1 MVYRIEKNERKDFM
15 MYLSKS
21 DYLMGLDCIKALWLK
36 KNRKELMP
44 EYDEAT
50 LATFDVGNQ
59 VQDLARDFY
68 PNGVMVDAES
78 WDVEN
83 GAKLT
88 KELSQKYDTLY
99 EAFAKLPNG
108 CFCRIDVLVKNGKAW
123 DMIEIKSATQVKD
136 YYIDDLAFQKYV
148 FENAGYPIKRCK
160 VLHLNSKYV
169 RHGALDIKQLFAED
183 DVTDEVNESF
193 VGIEADIK
201 DLLIS
206 QKATDE
212 PEVLLHAGCSDC
224 PFYHY
229 CGKDVPEYSIFDLLR
244 ADKADAFYNNT
255 HSCEIKDLPLSYCT
269 TDKQLID
276 RDCFL
281 NDKIHVEKDNI
292 TDWLNN
298 LEYPLYYLDYETVM
312 PAIPMFDNTSP
323 YSQIPFQFSLH
334 VQKVPH
340 GDLEHIEFL
349 HQECSDPR
357 RALAEALVKGCGKK
371 GSVVVYNQ
379 QFEKTR
385 NKELA
390 DLFPDLSAD
399 ILAINKRVVDQL
411 IPFRNRYLYSP
422 KQKSSASIKYV
433 LPAFSDLSYK
443 GMNIANGGE
452 AMNKYLAFLEGKQTD
467 EESHQMFAD
476 LLKYCGQD
484 TYAMVLLM
492 DVLYKWAD
500 K

>member
-1 MVYRIEKNERKDFM
+1 

-36 KNRKELMP
+36 KNRKEIMP
-44 EYDEAT
+44 EYDDAT
-50 LATFDVGNQ
+50 LATFDIGNQ

-68 PNGVMVDAES
+68 PDGVMVEAES

-83 GAKLT
+83 GSEITKKLSET
-88 KELSQKYDTLY
+88 HNVLF

-108 CFCRIDVLVKNGKAW
+108 CFCRIDILVKNGDAW
-123 DMIEIKSATQVKD
+123 DMIEIKSASSVKD

-148 FENAGYPIKRCK
+148 FENAGYPVKRCK
-160 VLHLNSKYV
+160 VLHLNNQYI
-169 RHGALDIKQLFAED
+169 RHGELDIKQLFAED
-183 DVTDEVNESF
+183 DVTEAVLQKKSEVEMYVKGMLSY
-193 VGIEADIK
+193 
-201 DLLIS
+201 
-206 QKATDE
+206 QTMPDE
-212 PEVLLHAGCSDC
+212 PEIPLHSSCSDC
-224 PFYHY
+224 PFYGY

-244 ADKADAFYNNT
+244 ADKADEFYNNT

-281 NDKIHVEKDNI
+281 ADRIHVEAEKVKE
-292 TDWLNN
+292 WLNS
-298 LEYPLYYLDYETVM
+298 LEYPIYYLDYETVM
-312 PAIPMFDNTSP
+312 PAIPLFDNTSP
-323 YSQIPFQFSLH
+323 YSQVPFQFSLH
-334 VQKVPH
+334 IQKTP
-340 GDLEHIEFL
+340 GGPLEHVEFL
-349 HQECSDPR
+349 HQERSDPR
-357 RALAEALVKGCGKK
+357 RSLAEALVKSCGKN
-371 GSVVVYNQ
+371 GSIVVYNQ
-379 QFEKTR
+379 QFEKSR

-390 DLFPDLSAD
+390 DLFPDLRDD
-399 ILAINKRVVDQL
+399 ILAINERVVDQL

-443 GMNIANGGE
+443 GMNIANGGD
-452 AMNKYLAFLEGKQTD
+452 AMSKYLAFLEGKQTP
-467 EESHQMFAD
+467 EESKQMFTD

-492 DVLYKWAD
+492 DVLYKYT
-500 K
+500 

>member
-1 MVYRIEKNERKDFM
+1 MF
-15 MYLSKS
+15 LSKS
-21 DYLMGLDCIKALWLK
+21 DFMMAEDCVKALWLK

-68 PNGVMVDAES
+68 PDGVMVEAES

-83 GAKLT
+83 GSRLT
-88 KELSQKYDTLY
+88 KELSKKHDVLY

-108 CFCRIDVLVKNGKAW
+108 CFCRIDVLAKNGKAW
-123 DMIEIKSATQVKD
+123 DMIEIKSATGVKD
-136 YYIDDLAFQKYV
+136 YYIDDLTFQKYV

-160 VLHLNSKYV
+160 VLHLNNNYV

-183 DVTDEVNESF
+183 DVTEEVNETF
-193 VGIEADIK
+193 QNIE
-201 DLLIS
+201 LS
-206 QKATDE
+206 VTDMLKQQTDKNE
-212 PEVLLHAGCSDC
+212 PTVKLHAACADC

-229 CGKDVPEYSIFDLLR
+229 CGKDVPEYSIFDLLQ
-244 ADKADAFYNNT
+244 AAKADEFYNNT
-255 HSCEIKDLPLSYCT
+255 NSCEIKDLPLSYCT

-276 RDCFL
+276 RDCYL
-281 NDKIHVEKDNI
+281 NDKIHVEKENI
-292 TDWLNN
+292 KDWLNT

-312 PAIPMFDNTSP
+312 PAIPMFDNASP
-323 YSQIPFQFSLH
+323 YLQIPFQFSLH
-334 VQKVPH
+334 VQKTP
-340 GDLEHIEFL
+340 GGELEHIEFL
-349 HQECSDPR
+349 HQERSDPR

-379 QFEKTR
+379 SFEKTR

-390 DLFPDLSAD
+390 ALFPDLSED
-399 ILAINKRVVDQL
+399 ILAINERVVDQL

-433 LPAFSDLSYK
+433 LPAFSNLSYK

-452 AMNKYLAFLEGKQTD
+452 AMNKYLAFLEDKQTD
-467 EESHQMFAD
+467 EESKQMFAD

-484 TYAMVLLM
+484 TLAMVLLM
-492 DVLYKWAD
+492 KVLYEKAE